1 MSTEYEY
8 RSDTCNHEYRIW
20 EDAHMTLV
28 LAATPLGNPLD
39 ASARLKKAI
48 ESAEIIAAEDSRR
61 FHRLASDLE
70 VTFTARIISFFE
82 GNEKERT
89 AEILSLLREGKE
101 VLVVT
106 DAGMP
111 TISDPGFRLMRDAI
125 AENLPTVVIPGP
137 SAPTMA
143 IALSGLPT
151 DRFTFEGFA
160 PRAQG
165 ARNTFYEKLRF
176 EERTMVIFEAPHRLH
191 ESLVEAAEVLGGT
204 RRAAICREMTKTYEE
219 TIRGSLAELVTWA
232 DSREVLGEIT
242 LVIAGVEEG
251 SQSKS
256 ADDAVARVRE
266 YEQAGM
272 DRKAAIATVAE
283 ELSLPKKIV
292 YAAVVDANKMSR

>member
-1 MSTEYEY
+1 
-8 RSDTCNHEYRIW
+8 
-20 EDAHMTLV
+20 MTLV

-48 ESAEIIAAEDSRR
+48 ESAEVIAAEDSRR

-89 AEILSLLREGKE
+89 AEILTLLREGKE

-165 ARNTFYEKLRF
+165 GRRAFYEKLRF
-176 EERTMVIFEAPHRLH
+176 EERTMVTFEAPHRLL
-191 ESLVEAAEVLGGT
+191 ESLVDAAAILGEN
-204 RRAAICREMTKTYEE
+204 RKAAICREMTKTYEE
-219 TIRGSLAELVTWA
+219 TIRGTIAELIVWA
-232 DSREVLGEIT
+232 RSREILGEIT
-242 LVIAGVEEG
+242 LVFAGIEAG
-251 SQSKS
+251 SEIRT

-266 YEQAGM
+266 YEAAGM
-272 DRKAAIATVAE
+272 DRKGAIATVAE
-283 ELSLPKKIV
+283 EFDLPKKIV

>member
-1 MSTEYEY
+1 M
-8 RSDTCNHEYRIW
+8 
-20 EDAHMTLV
+20 ALV

-39 ASARLKKAI
+39 ASARLKMAI

-61 FHRLASDLE
+61 FHRLASDLG

-82 GNEKERT
+82 GNESDRT
-89 AEILSLLREGKE
+89 QEILTLLREGKE

-125 AENLPTVVIPGP
+125 AEKLPTIVIPGP
-137 SAPTMA
+137 SAPTTA

-160 PRAQG
+160 PRAHG
-165 ARNTFYEKLRF
+165 ARTSFYESLRF

-191 ESLVEAAEVLGGT
+191 ESLVDAASILGAD
-204 RRAAICREMTKTYEE
+204 RAAAICREMTKTYEE
-219 TIRGSLAELVTWA
+219 TIRGPLSELIAWA
-232 DSREVLGEIT
+232 AGREVLGEIT
-242 LVIAGVEEG
+242 LVIAGVAAG
-251 SQSKS
+251 SEVRT

-266 YEQAGM
+266 YEAAGM
-272 DRKAAIATVAE
+272 DRKGAIATVAE
-283 ELSLPKKIV
+283 EFSIPKKIV

>member
-1 MSTEYEY
+1 M
-8 RSDTCNHEYRIW
+8 
-20 EDAHMTLV
+20 ALV

-39 ASARLKKAI
+39 ASARLKMAI

-61 FHRLASDLE
+61 FHRLASDLG

-82 GNEKERT
+82 GNESDRT
-89 AEILSLLREGKE
+89 QEILTLLREGKE

-125 AENLPTVVIPGP
+125 AEKLPTIVIPGP

-160 PRAQG
+160 PRAHG
-165 ARNTFYEKLRF
+165 ARTSFYESLRF

-191 ESLVEAAEVLGGT
+191 ESLVDAAAILGAD
-204 RRAAICREMTKTYEE
+204 RAAAICREMTKTYEE
-219 TIRGSLAELVTWA
+219 TIRGPLSELITWA
-232 DSREVLGEIT
+232 AGREVLGEIT
-242 LVIAGVEEG
+242 LVVAGVAAG
-251 SQSKS
+251 SEVRT

-266 YEQAGM
+266 YEVAGM
-272 DRKAAIATVAE
+272 DRKGAIATVAE
-283 ELSLPKKIV
+283 EFSIPKKIV
-292 YAAVVDANKMSR
+292 YAAVVDANKMSK

>member
-1 MSTEYEY
+1 
-8 RSDTCNHEYRIW
+8 
-20 EDAHMTLV
+20 MTLV

-89 AEILSLLREGKE
+89 SEILTLLREGKE

-137 SAPTMA
+137 SAPMMA

-165 ARNTFYEKLRF
+165 ARRAFYEKLRF
-176 EERTMVIFEAPHRLH
+176 EERTIVTFEAPHRLL
-191 ESLVEAAEVLGGT
+191 ESLIDAASVLGEN
-204 RRAAICREMTKTYEE
+204 RKAAICREMTKTYEE
-219 TIRGSLAELVTWA
+219 TIRGTIAELIAWA
-232 DSREVLGEIT
+232 QSREILGEIT
-242 LVIAGVEEG
+242 LVFAGIEEG
-251 SQSKS
+251 SEIRTT
-256 ADDAVARVRE
+256 DGAVARVRE
-266 YEQAGM
+266 YEAAGM
-272 DRKAAIATVAE
+272 DRKGAIATVAE
-283 ELSLPKKIV
+283 EFDLPKKIV

>member
-1 MSTEYEY
+1 M
-8 RSDTCNHEYRIW
+8 
-20 EDAHMTLV
+20 ALV

-39 ASARLKKAI
+39 ASARLKMAI

-61 FHRLASDLE
+61 FHRLASDLG

-82 GNEKERT
+82 GNESDRT
-89 AEILSLLREGKE
+89 QEILTLLREGKE

-125 AENLPTVVIPGP
+125 AEKLPTIVIPGP

-160 PRAQG
+160 PRAHG
-165 ARNTFYEKLRF
+165 ARTSFYESLRF

-191 ESLVEAAEVLGGT
+191 ESLVDAASILGAD
-204 RRAAICREMTKTYEE
+204 RAGAICREMTKTYEE
-219 TIRGSLAELVTWA
+219 TIRGPLSELIAWA
-232 DSREVLGEIT
+232 AGREVLGEIT
-242 LVIAGVEEG
+242 LVIAGVAAG
-251 SQSKS
+251 SEVRT

-266 YEQAGM
+266 YEVAGM
-272 DRKAAIATVAE
+272 DRKGAIATVAE
-283 ELSLPKKIV
+283 EFSIPKKIV